1 MISATSS
8 TATFILMTLLGMQI
22 LYQVYAVLARSN
34 GGGSGDK
41 KGEGAIVGIAALVCH
56 YMGIYLLLYLGVRV
70 ILGVID
76 VENARY
82 TGLLA
87 ESTARSPGSA
97 TEAMLFD

>member
-1 MISATSS
+1 
-8 TATFILMTLLGMQI
+8 MTLLGMQI

-56 YMGIYLLLYLGVRV
+56 YIGIYLLLYLGVRV

-76 VENARY
+76 VKNARY